1 MATEIFA
8 YPFDLAGHPGS
19 QDSTAWRPL
28 VLASGRFPF
37 RIFKKDIFIKAKQH
51 THCLRGHASSSPCRP
66 NFLSVPLIY
75 SILSCMKIFFFLFES
90 ANIQTLEL
98 STQFGVHLFSACPP
112 APQPPPCFLIIPC
125 DRTPLSFFKLAFS
138 QVQRE
143 KECLSPGGNKGQRQG
158 CSSYSRSD
166 FTCFHLADS

>member
-75 SILSCMKIFFFLFES
+75 SILSCMKIFFFF
-90 ANIQTLEL
+90 L
-98 STQFGVHLFSACPP
+98 SQRTFRHWNCLPSLVSTFFLHVLLRHSPHP
-112 APQPPPCFLIIPC
+112 AF
-125 DRTPLSFFKLAFS
+125 
-138 QVQRE
+138 
-143 KECLSPGGNKGQRQG
+143 
-158 CSSYSRSD
+158 
-166 FTCFHLADS
+166 